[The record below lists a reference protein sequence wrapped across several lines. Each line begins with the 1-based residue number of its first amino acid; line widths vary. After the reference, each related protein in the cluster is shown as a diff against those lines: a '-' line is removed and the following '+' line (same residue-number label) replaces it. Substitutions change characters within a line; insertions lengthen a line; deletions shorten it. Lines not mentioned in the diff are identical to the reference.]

1 MMFTE
6 DDWFSFHKEIMDVV
20 DTFIEEYRARRGEF
34 DNELEKG
41 LVVSF
46 ALGALKVDLDEI
58 WEALSNAPIFEGI
71 SPKELFERG
80 DYKGLQRVL
89 ARKEKVLSR
98 FCPPGEI
105 NRLAGEAKSS
115 TAGDR
120 GHTEQLFG
128 ELVDELDFFAARE
141 AASVE
146 KTTC

>member
-1 MMFTE
+1 MFTE

-20 DTFIEEYRARRGEF
+20 DTFIEEYQARRGEF

-80 DYKGLQRVL
+80 DYKVKPVD
-89 ARKEKVLSR
+89 ATK
-98 FCPPGEI
+98 
-105 NRLAGEAKSS
+105 AGEALLAEMRS
-115 TAGDR
+115 R
-120 GHTEQLFG
+120 GWVQ
-128 ELVDELDFFAARE
+128 
-141 AASVE
+141 
-146 KTTC
+146 